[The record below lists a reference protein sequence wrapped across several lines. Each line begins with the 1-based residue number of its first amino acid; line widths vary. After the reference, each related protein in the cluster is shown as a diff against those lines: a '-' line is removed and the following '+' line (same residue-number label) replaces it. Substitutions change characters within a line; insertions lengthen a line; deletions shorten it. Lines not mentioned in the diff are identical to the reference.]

1 MQNPILLISL
11 ALFVFISG
19 CSSQQVENTDQAD
32 VINVDGQPITSPSEQ
47 ALAEADALFEQAIND
62 DLSFYSPSSMVKATQ
77 SIALARD
84 NELNGFQTDSLAASQ
99 QTMQFLKDA
108 KKNKALVEKNLR
120 PLIQQKKVLE
130 ALNAPLVIPT
140 QYNNQLNSIQTLISE
155 IENDQVV
162 ISDERIQLTLN
173 DFRLLEFETLLSIHW
188 LPAQN
193 TLEKAKN
200 ESADIYAPISF
211 LAAQEQLAQTKIDIS
226 NDMRDINKIEI
237 SGKKSLRAAQHALYL
252 ARDAQLLI
260 QMNNQRAEIA
270 VINMEKLLQKISR
283 ALKVEDVNY
292 MSLLDQANAIAQAAE
307 TQASRL
313 SATLNAR
320 IAELENQRRTNDNS
334 TPDTLPK

>member
-62 DLSFYSPSSMVKATQ
+62 NLSFYSPSSMVKATQ

-84 NELNGFQTDSLAASQ
+84 NALNGFQTDSLAASQ

-162 ISDERIQLTLN
+162 ISDERIQSTLN
-173 DFRLLEFETLLSIHW
+173 DFRLLELETLLSIHW

-226 NDMRDINKIEI
+226 NDMRDINAIEI
-237 SGKKSLRAAQHALYL
+237 SGKQSLRAAQHALYL

-283 ALKVEDVNY
+283 ALKVDDVNY

-320 IAELENQRRTNDNS
+320 IAELENQRRANDHS